1 MQMPDV
7 NALVYA
13 HRGELPQHE
22 RYRDWLSG
30 LLNGLESYGV
40 SDLVALGFQRVVT
53 NPRIFRDPTPLAE
66 ALRFVDV
73 FRNRPQAIPVAPG
86 RRHWPIFRD
95 LCQRINASGADVTD
109 AYLAALA
116 IEHGHDVVTEDKGF
130 RRSFPGLRTTRP

>member
-53 NPRIFRDPTPLAE
+53 SPKIFRDPTPLAE

-95 LCQRINASGADVTD
+95 LCQQINASGADVTD

-130 RRSFPGLRTTRP
+130 RRRFPGLRTTRP